1 METRGA
7 KLRRDTA
14 VALAV
19 PAVIDVVNAR
29 LTELRLR
36 HRLLGIMSAIAYLN
50 DVITMRAR
58 RLVMGDDL
66 AKKVLAGWTFAR
78 EFPQWR
84 WRALLV
90 KVYRERQ
97 GQHMGVEAVSRL
109 TQGDMKWRGRRLV
122 QLRQAL
128 GRR

>member
-1 METRGA
+1 MVETRGA
-7 KLRRDTA
+7 RQRRDTT

-19 PAVIDVVNAR
+19 PAVIDVVTMR

-78 EFPQWR
+78 PKWR

-97 GQHMGVEAVSRL
+97 GQHMGVEAASRL
-109 TQGDMKWRGRRLV
+109 TQGHMKWQGRRLV

-128 GRR
+128 GSR